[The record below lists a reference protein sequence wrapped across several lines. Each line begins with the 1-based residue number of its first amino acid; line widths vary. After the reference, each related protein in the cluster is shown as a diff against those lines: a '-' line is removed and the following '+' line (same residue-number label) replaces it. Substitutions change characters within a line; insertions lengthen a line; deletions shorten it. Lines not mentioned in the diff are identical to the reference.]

1 MTPWTLSITQMRRPD
16 AARPLARED
25 RNALIFGAA
34 RRLIASSADARCRLQ
49 AIAAESGI
57 ALSFVRYSICAN
69 EEFHVDTVPGDRAL
83 WVSLATR
90 RKARA

>member
-1 MTPWTLSITQMRRPD
+1 MTPWTLAITQMRRPD
-16 AARPLARED
+16 AARPL
-25 RNALIFGAA
+25 
-34 RRLIASSADARCRLQ
+34 ARCRLQ

-69 EEFHVDTVPGDRAL
+69 EEFNVDTVPGDRAL